1 MKGGKMQQEIITS
14 YPMNPNGG
22 INLVLSELPNQDFFS
37 IAASQLLKRDALESQ
52 LRELDRNISGIGRE
66 FGDRLKM
73 WGMNPTILR
82 RELRL
87 RGYGV

>member
-1 MKGGKMQQEIITS
+1 MQQEIITS
-14 YPMNPNGG
+14 LPTSQDGG
-22 INLVLSELPNQDFFS
+22 INSDFSDLPDQEFFR
-37 IAASQLLKRDALESQ
+37 IAAAHFTKRDALEAEI
-52 LRELDRNISGIGRE
+52 RELDRSISTVGRE

-87 RGYGV
+87 RGFGV

>member
-1 MKGGKMQQEIITS
+1 MQQEIITS
-14 YPMNPNGG
+14 LPTSQDGG
-22 INLVLSELPNQDFFS
+22 INSVFSDLPDQEFFR
-37 IAASQLLKRDALESQ
+37 IAAAYFTKRDALEAA
-52 LRELDRNISGIGRE
+52 LKEIDRDISVVGRE

-87 RGYGV
+87 RGFGV

>member
-1 MKGGKMQQEIITS
+1 MQQEIITS
-14 YPMNPNGG
+14 LPTSQDGG
-22 INLVLSELPNQDFFS
+22 INSVFSDPSDQEFFRM
-37 IAASQLLKRDALESQ
+37 AAALLIKRDELEAQ
-52 LRELDRNISGIGRE
+52 VREIDRDISVVGRE

-87 RGYGV
+87 RGFGV